1 MGSIYYHSILNIAAT
16 GFPDGENGLFV
27 SRNASLLIPIAV
39 RLDDNQYLLTNIE
52 TGSGDRHLAT
62 SKGNYYLVDTNTWKD
77 SIDEAP
83 LCKRGWVTQ
92 KRALSVRTLHFG
104 KQQLFCEC
112 MCNNASEVFPKG
124 LQTGTMM
131 QNPKVFLRPRGVNKQ
146 KPQDQLQAI
155 GDRVLQG
162 RKENLEF
169 EAEMK
174 AMRSSFKYVPVSDS
188 SSSESETDLTS
199 DKSFAR
205 QMAAVQKKGS
215 QPVAEFSE
223 SESDSEE
230 DYGPRYSFSGP
241 LRKRKPYRE
250 SMKHFDF
257 APKDF
262 EECDINVFDGLDIK
276 EWEKFK
282 APLKQLGIKQDS
294 DRLSV
299 RSLRGM
305 TLKQQQWIRVV
316 EIYTR
321 SALTFPKDKLVA
333 ISGMA
338 RELSG
343 DMKCEYLA
351 GLWRRDLEHQLL
363 WKVITP
369 HPATKKED
377 MRGPSWSWAS
387 VDGSIEIPEWRG
399 YFS

>member
-1 MGSIYYHSILNIAAT
+1 
-16 GFPDGENGLFV
+16 
-27 SRNASLLIPIAV
+27 
-39 RLDDNQYLLTNIE
+39 
-52 TGSGDRHLAT
+52 
-62 SKGNYYLVDTNTWKD
+62 
-77 SIDEAP
+77 
-83 LCKRGWVTQ
+83 
-92 KRALSVRTLHFG
+92 
-104 KQQLFCEC
+104 
-112 MCNNASEVFPKG
+112 
-124 LQTGTMM
+124 
-131 QNPKVFLRPRGVNKQ
+131 
-146 KPQDQLQAI
+146 
-155 GDRVLQG
+155 
-162 RKENLEF
+162 
-169 EAEMK
+169 
-174 AMRSSFKYVPVSDS
+174 MRSSFKYLPVSNS

-205 QMAAVQKKGS
+205 QMAVVQKKGS

-230 DYGPRYSFSGP
+230 DYGPRYSFSGR

-250 SMKHFDF
+250 SMKHFNF
-257 APKDF
+257 TPKDF
-262 EECDINVFDGLDIK
+262 EGCDINVFDGLDIK
-276 EWEKFK
+276 GWEKFK
-282 APLKQLGIKQDS
+282 ERLKELGIGQDS
-294 DRLSV
+294 DQVSV
-299 RSLRGM
+299 RPLRGM
-305 TLKQQQWIRVV
+305 TLEQKQWIPVV

-363 WKVITP
+363 WKVRTP

-399 YFS
+399 YFG